1 MTSDPVSYARHRFP
15 AEIISYAVW
24 LYHVFSLSLRD
35 VELILAE
42 RGIVVTHE
50 SIRHWCLKFGADF
63 ARRLRGPGLGTRG
76 ISMRCSSA
84 SGACCTIC
92 GALSIRMASCWISW
106 CKTGGMAPL
115 PSVSSSIWCTAC
127 NTSHDAW
134 SQTACAVMALPS
146 EQSCQMSD
154 TGRTGT

>member
-1 MTSDPVSYARHRFP
+1 MTLEPASYPRHRFP
-15 AEIISYAVW
+15 AEIISHAVW

-50 SIRHWCLKFGADF
+50 SIRHWCLK
-63 ARRLRGPGLGTRG
+63 LVPTSPGSYAGDDRNQETLG

-92 GALSIRMASCWISW
+92 GERWIS
-106 CKTGGMAPL
+106 
-115 PSVSSSIWCTAC
+115 TALC
-127 NTSHDAW
+127 WTF
-134 SQTACAVMALPS
+134 
-146 EQSCQMSD
+146 
-154 TGRTGT
+154 